1 MDGSGKAT
9 QTDLLYQALQ
19 KQDKPVRKVSFPN
32 YESPSSS
39 LIKMYLNG
47 EFGSDPQSVN
57 AFATSVFFAVDR
69 FASFRK
75 DWQPFYENG
84 GIIIADRYV
93 TSNLVHQAGK
103 IAEAAEKER
112 YIHWLSD
119 LEYNIFGLPRPD
131 CVIFLDMPPA
141 YSLRL
146 RQQRNALKQ
155 GTWRRIFTKP
165 TNITCSKPIKT
176 PPPSPNSSSGIVS
189 VRRRRPNPQ
198 HRRDSYG
205 NHGIDCQIF
214 TITLIKI
221 KKAATRH
228 RSACSLSSLQGSYTA
243 YFSKTPFKKAIIPA
257 STSSLIS
264 L

>member
-1 MDGSGKAT
+1 MNGTLFVIEGVDGSGKAT

-32 YESPSSS
+32 YDSPSSS

-112 YIHWLSD
+112 SIHWLSD

-155 GTWRRIFTKP
+155 GLTQDIHEADQQYLQQAYENATAIAQHQQWHRINCV
-165 TNITCSKPIKT
+165 TN
-176 PPPSPNSSSGIVS
+176 
-189 VRRRRPNPQ
+189 
-198 HRRDSYG
+198 D
-205 NHGIDCQIF
+205 QIRSIEEIH
-214 TITLIKI
+214 TEIMELI
-221 KKAATRH
+221 AQF
-228 RSACSLSSLQGSYTA
+228 SLSL
-243 YFSKTPFKKAIIPA
+243 
-257 STSSLIS
+257 
-264 L
+264 

>member
-1 MDGSGKAT
+1 MNGTLFVIEGVDGSGKAT

-32 YESPSSS
+32 YDSPSSS

-84 GIIIADRYV
+84 GIVIADRYV

-112 YIHWLSD
+112 YVHWLSD

-146 RQQRNALKQ
+146 RQQRNTLKQ
-155 GTWRRIFTKP
+155 GLTQDIHEADQQYLQQAYENATA
-165 TNITCSKPIKT
+165 
-176 PPPSPNSSSGIVS
+176 SPNISSGTVS
-189 VRRRRPNPQ
+189 TASPTTK
-198 HRRDSYG
+198 S
-205 NHGIDCQIF
+205 
-214 TITLIKI
+214 
-221 KKAATRH
+221 AA
-228 RSACSLSSLQGSYTA
+228 
-243 YFSKTPFKKAIIPA
+243 
-257 STSSLIS
+257 
-264 L
+264 